1 MKKTIISLAIL
12 IAGMGQLY
20 AQQQQV
26 NFGDSS
32 RPVPSVSSLATY
44 ANTPVSNA
52 TGLPEISFPLLGLPT
67 YNGGMSLN
75 VGLSY
80 NPMNVSQSEPAS
92 QTGTGW
98 TVFTGGV
105 ISRSI
110 TLDID
115 EMYDDPTNGNYVK
128 NNFDDIYYYNLP
140 GVSGKFK
147 FVRNP
152 ANNTFELINLSSNKV
167 KIEYTRT
174 NNTATLI
181 LDSFTI
187 TDTNG
192 IKYFFNDYSKSNQ
205 ERNVYSLG
213 GKVYRSAFFLSQ
225 IKDANNVELA
235 NFTYQKDIKYKN
247 GSNTI
252 VYQTCKLKSITSPGF
267 GKIEFD
273 YLYDSALDGGM
284 NDPYELQ
291 KISLRD
297 NYNHLISGYSFE
309 YTMLGYNYSSSGNP
323 FYADYKRTLMKL
335 KKLDKNESVSE
346 TTEFEYGVPAV
357 PQSPGMSPR
366 DLCDQSTLPSLPQA
380 AQGILRKIISP
391 SKGVVE
397 YNFEPNQYYKNR
409 NEPDYANSI
418 LSGNSFI
425 DPELQYL
432 SPFKDIMYNTTKPI
446 PNYPFTVSG
455 TTPTKKVFIVFGVDE
470 FYPVPPY
477 WDTNT
482 PPKVDYTIYN
492 SGGAVVGGSQC
503 YSYQYYSVR
512 EYDLPPGNYVL
523 QVTGSGGRGLA
534 NLFGMEHIPQPFP
547 NRVTGKG
554 IRIGSIN
561 YYNSKAETTPVK
573 STRFEYN
580 SFSDSQAS
588 SGVLF
593 YPELDVN
600 ADSYPLYKNV
610 KITEADNNNGYVKYY
625 YKNPDDYPKT
635 TVSWPYYSLTSGGL
649 LDKKEVYNAQN
660 KLLAAEQNN
669 YTFEEI
675 PEAQDYTL
683 WSNNTL
689 TSKPGWLKKSSV
701 TSTSYFDNGQS
712 IEEKSETN
720 FNAFN
725 FGVESTKKVVDGNT
739 VEQFYTYPQTGY
751 ANLSNARILDVPVV
765 QEEKNDGKTLS
776 KIQTKYDNAGSTLPT
791 SVLATNM
798 SDGTTKTTMKFDL
811 YDEKGNLL
819 QLTSAVGV
827 PTAVVYGYDKT
838 QPIARIE
845 GATYA
850 QVTPY
855 IQAIVDASNA
865 DAQNPANEQAL
876 LTALDNF
883 RKTAALK
890 DFQITTTTYDPLIG
904 TTTTTPPNGIRVIYK
919 YDASNRLQKI
929 VDMNGVTLKEYQ
941 YNYKN

>member
-44 ANTPVSNA
+44 ANTPVSSA
-52 TGLPEISFPLLGLPT
+52 TGLPDISFPLLGLPT

-98 TVFTGGV
+98 SVFAGGV

-115 EMYDDPTNGNYVK
+115 EMYDDTTNGNYVK

-140 GVSGKFK
+140 GISGKFK
-147 FVRNP
+147 FIRNP
-152 ANNTFELINLSSNKV
+152 TTNTFELINLSSNKV

-174 NNTATLI
+174 SNTATLI

-187 TDTNG
+187 TDANG
-192 IKYFFNDYSKSNQ
+192 TKYFFNDYSRSNQ
-205 ERNVYSLG
+205 ERNAYSPG
-213 GKVYRSAFFLSQ
+213 GKVYKSAFFLSH

-235 NFTYQKDIKYKN
+235 NFAYQKDIKYKN
-247 GSNTI
+247 NSTTI

-273 YLYDSALDGGM
+273 YLYDSALEDSM
-284 NDPYELQ
+284 NDPYQLQ
-291 KISLRD
+291 KISLKD
-297 NYNHLISGYSFE
+297 NYNHMISGYNFE
-309 YTMLGYNYSSSGNP
+309 YISFSYNYSPSGNP
-323 FYADYKRTLMKL
+323 LNIEYKRSLTKL
-335 KKLDKNESVSE
+335 KKLDKNGSVSQ
-346 TTEFEYGVPAV
+346 TTEFEYGDSAAAS
-357 PQSPGMSPR
+357 SPGMSPSS
-366 DLCDQSTLPSLPQA
+366 LCDNLYPSFTPKVV
-380 AQGILRKIISP
+380 QGILKRVITP
-391 SKGVVE
+391 SRGVIE
-397 YNFEPNQYYKNR
+397 YNFEPNQYYKDR
-409 NEPDYANSI
+409 SEPNYVNSI

-425 DPELQYL
+425 DGEVQYL
-432 SPFKDIMYNTTKPI
+432 ASFKDLYYNTNQTT
-446 PNYPFTVSG
+446 NYTFTISG
-455 TTPTKKVFIVFGVDE
+455 TQSKKVYLVFGVDE
-470 FYPVPPY
+470 LFPAPPY
-477 WDTNT
+477 WDSNT
-482 PPKVDYTIYN
+482 PTYVDYVIKNGNEFIYGN
-492 SGGAVVGGSQC
+492 ACGS
-503 YSYQYYSVR
+503 SQYAVR
-512 EYDLPPGNYVL
+512 EYDLSPGNYTL
-523 QVTGSGGRGLA
+523 MVTGSGGKGLA
-534 NLFGMEHIPQPFP
+534 NFFGIEHIAQPFP
-547 NRVTGKG
+547 NKVTGAG

-561 YYNSKAETTPVK
+561 YYNSKTETTPVK
-573 STRFEYN
+573 TTKFDYS

-593 YPELDVN
+593 SPESVAN

-610 KITEADNNNGYVKYY
+610 KITEGDNSNGHVKYY
-625 YKNPDDYPKT
+625 YKNPDDYPKNGDY
-635 TVSWPYYSLTSGGL
+635 WPYYSLTSGGL

-660 KLLAAEQNN
+660 KLLVSEENN

-675 PEAQDYTL
+675 PGAQDYQL

-689 TSKPGWLKKSSV
+689 TSKTAWLKKSSV

-739 VEQFYTYPQTGY
+739 TEQFYTYPDAGY
-751 ANLSNARILDVPVV
+751 NNLSNAHILDVPVV

-791 SVLATNM
+791 SVLATNL

-819 QLTSAVGV
+819 QFTSSVGI
-827 PTAVVYGYDKT
+827 PTAIVYGYDKT
-838 QPIARIE
+838 QPIAKIE
-845 GATYA
+845 GATYT
-850 QVTPY
+850 QITPY

-883 RKTAALK
+883 RNTTALK

-904 TTTTTPPNGIRVIYK
+904 MTTTTPPNGIRVIYK
-919 YDASNRLQKI
+919 YDANNRLQKI